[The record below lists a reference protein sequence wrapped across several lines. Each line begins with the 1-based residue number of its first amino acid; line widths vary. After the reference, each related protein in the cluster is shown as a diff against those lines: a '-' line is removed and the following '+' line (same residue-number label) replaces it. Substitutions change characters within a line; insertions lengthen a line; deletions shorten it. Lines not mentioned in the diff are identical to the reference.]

1 MGGWEDKT
9 VTQEGKILQLFE
21 GWKDKPL
28 SCIKEDGFEWKLNFS
43 F

>member
-9 VTQEGKILQLFE
+9 VTQEEKILQLFE
-21 GWKDKPL
+21 GWKARPL
-28 SCIKEDGFEWKLNFS
+28 SCFKEDGFEWKLNFS